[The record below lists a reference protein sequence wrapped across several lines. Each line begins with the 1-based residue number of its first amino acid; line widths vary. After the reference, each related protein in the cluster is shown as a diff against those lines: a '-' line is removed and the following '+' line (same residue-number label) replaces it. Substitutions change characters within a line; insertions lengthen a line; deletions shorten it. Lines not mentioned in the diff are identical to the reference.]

1 MPTPYGGMGTD
12 NPWFA
17 IAIDTAKVVEL
28 PGGAR
33 IRVVAAPVHLATK
46 VTAFESRG
54 GGDLLLSKDFEDIV
68 ALLDGRH
75 TIVDE
80 VRSAPSGVRQFLAD
94 WCERVLASPWI
105 ADAIAGHVSRASGP
119 GRVDLVLERM
129 QRIAAQ

>member
-1 MPTPYGGMGTD
+1 MPVGRQ
-12 NPWFA
+12 
-17 IAIDTAKVVEL
+17 L
-28 PGGAR
+28 PGDNER
-33 IRVVAAPVHLATK
+33 LHP
-46 VTAFESRG
+46 
-54 GGDLLLSKDFEDIV
+54 SKDFEDIV

-129 QRIAAQ
+129 QRIAAQWNRRWHP